1 LHDNGDVI
9 KENCPNLVLSW
20 LLATNLDINAVD
32 VLCNPI
38 IEQDKVVCNDVNPY
52 LSNECEH
59 RREAITNIDKFILS
73 NSKRSPFFVDFDD
86 DPNTVSMKRI
96 VKR

>member
-1 LHDNGDVI
+1 
-9 KENCPNLVLSW
+9 
-20 LLATNLDINAVD
+20 LATNLNINAID

-38 IEQDKVVCNDVNPY
+38 IEQDKVVCNDVNPD

-59 RREAITNIDKFILS
+59 RMEAITNIDKFILS
-73 NSKRSPFFVDFDD
+73 NSKRGPFFVDFDD